1 MMFFRKIDDIRYEM
15 QFDRPYNLK
24 EVLNFISKNIIDSYS
39 IIIHNDKDIND
50 NYKYV
55 HRCIYNYDLYQID
68 IYIR

>member
-24 EVLNFISKNIIDSYS
+24 EVLDFISKNIIDNYN

-55 HRCIYNYDLYQID
+55 CKCIYNYDLYQVD

>member
-1 MMFFRKIDDIRYEM
+1 MMFFRKIDDIRYEI

-24 EVLNFISKNIIDSYS
+24 EVLNFISKNIIDNYS
-39 IIIHNDKDIND
+39 IIMHNDKDIND

-55 HRCIYNYDLYQID
+55 YRCIYNYDLYQVD

>member
-1 MMFFRKIDDIRYEM
+1 MMFFRKIDDIRYEI

-24 EVLNFISKNIIDSYS
+24 EVLDFISKNITDNYN

-55 HRCIYNYDLYQID
+55 CIYNYDLYQVD